1 MLVALVA
8 LADRGAAWRIVRTAV
23 PPEANGGWWAPD
35 VPTAVFWRC
44 RVAPAQA
51 DREVFWRSWAA
62 QVAAAT
68 AVRPPSGRSDR
79 ICFFSRV
86 FV

>member
-23 PPEANGGWWAPD
+23 APEANGGWWAPD

-68 AVRPPSGRSDR
+68 AVRPPFGP
-79 ICFFSRV
+79 I
-86 FV
+86 